1 MRLSEAIFEGANILQ
16 KKNIQSFFLDSE
28 ILMGKTLN
36 KKREYLILNQNLT
49 VKDKDYLKFISL
61 IHKRS
66 SNIPVAYLTKSKDFW
81 KNEFYVDERV
91 LIPRPD
97 TEILIEEVIFN
108 IKKNK
113 INNFLEV
120 GVGSGCIILSI
131 LDEINHLKGV
141 GIDISHRALE
151 VCKINSKRLNLAN
164 RIRLYKSDIDKF
176 DIGKYDLI
184 VSNPPYICRSDLNN
198 LMKDVIGFEPKNALN
213 GGIDGASE
221 IKKVIKK
228 SSKLLKKSGKLVL
241 EIGHDQKNKVSELLK
256 NNGFFIKKVI
266 KDLGKKTRCIV
277 SIKI

>member
-141 GIDISHRALE
+141 GIDISQRALE

>member
-1 MRLSEAIFEGANILQ
+1 MILSEAIINGANILK
-16 KKNIQSFFLDSE
+16 KKNIPSFFLDSE

-36 KKREYLILNQNLT
+36 KERNFLILNQNLRI
-49 VKDKDYLKFISL
+49 KEKDYLNYISL
-61 IHKRS
+61 IQKRS
-66 SNIPVAYLTKSKDFW
+66 SNVPIAYLTKSKDFW

-97 TEILIEEVIFN
+97 TEILIEEVIFI
-108 IKKNK
+108 IKTNK

-141 GIDISHRALE
+141 GIDISQRALQ

-213 GGIDGASE
+213 GGNDGASE

-228 SSKLLKKSGKLVL
+228 SSKLLKKSGKLVI

>member
-1 MRLSEAIFEGANILQ
+1 MILSEAIINGANILK
-16 KKNIQSFFLDSE
+16 KKNIPSFFLDSE

-36 KKREYLILNQNLT
+36 KERNFLILNQNLRI
-49 VKDKDYLKFISL
+49 KEKDYLNYISL
-61 IHKRS
+61 IQKRS
-66 SNIPVAYLTKSKDFW
+66 SNVPIAYLTKSKDFW

-97 TEILIEEVIFN
+97 TEILIEEVIFI
-108 IKKNK
+108 IKTNK

-141 GIDISHRALE
+141 GIDISQRALQ

-213 GGIDGASE
+213 GGNDGASE

-241 EIGHDQKNKVSELLK
+241 EIGHDQKIKVSELLK
-256 NNGFFIKKVI
+256 KNGFFIQKVI
-266 KDLGKKTRCIV
+266 KDLGKKTRCII

>member
-131 LDEINHLKGV
+131 LNEINHLKGV
-141 GIDISHRALE
+141 GIDISQRALE

>member
-1 MRLSEAIFEGANILQ
+1 MILSEAIINGANILK
-16 KKNIQSFFLDSE
+16 KKNIPSFFLDSE

-36 KKREYLILNQNLT
+36 KERNFLILNQNLRI
-49 VKDKDYLKFISL
+49 KEKDYLNYISL
-61 IHKRS
+61 IQKRS
-66 SNIPVAYLTKSKDFW
+66 SNVPIAYLTKSKDFW

-97 TEILIEEVIFN
+97 TEILIEEVIFI
-108 IKKNK
+108 IKTNK

-141 GIDISHRALE
+141 GIDISQRALE

-213 GGIDGASE
+213 GGNDGASE

-241 EIGHDQKNKVSELLK
+241 EIGHDQKIKVSELLK
-256 NNGFFIKKVI
+256 KNGFFIQKVI
-266 KDLGKKTRCIV
+266 KDLGKKTRCII

>member
-1 MRLSEAIFEGANILQ
+1 MILSEAIINGANILK
-16 KKNIQSFFLDSE
+16 KKNIPSFFLDSE

-36 KKREYLILNQNLT
+36 KERNFLILNQNLRI
-49 VKDKDYLKFISL
+49 KEKDYLNYISL
-61 IHKRS
+61 IQKRS
-66 SNIPVAYLTKSKDFW
+66 SNVPIAYLTKSKDFW

-97 TEILIEEVIFN
+97 TEILIEEVIFI
-108 IKKNK
+108 IKTNK

-141 GIDISHRALE
+141 GIDISQRALQ

-213 GGIDGASE
+213 GGNDGASE

-241 EIGHDQKNKVSELLK
+241 EIGHDQKIKVSELLK
-256 NNGFFIKKVI
+256 KNGFFIKKVI
-266 KDLGKKTRCIV
+266 KDLGKKTRCII

>member
-49 VKDKDYLKFISL
+49 VKDKDYLKYISL

-141 GIDISHRALE
+141 GIDISQRALE

>member
-16 KKNIQSFFLDSE
+16 EKNIQSFFLDSE

-141 GIDISHRALE
+141 GIDISQRALE